1 MPSLRDMRRKIQ
13 AVKSTQK
20 ITNTMKLVS
29 AAKFR
34 RAQID
39 ILNLRPYAYRMAE
52 MMSSLALRAE
62 PGVHKLLEER
72 EEKKVLIM
80 VVTSDRGLCG
90 AFNTNILRKF
100 ESIYEE
106 FTSAGKEVLVVPVG
120 RKARDFFARR
130 PTYKV
135 VRSFSDVFLKKVRYE
150 DALFIADFLVEE
162 FLSGRC
168 DAVYALY
175 NEFKSAIRQE
185 IVLDRLIP
193 IKPMETEGYLSK
205 IDFVYEPSK
214 EEILEELL
222 PLHFRTQVYR
232 IFLESSASEHGA
244 RMTAMDNATKNA
256 GELIRKL
263 TLEYNKAR
271 QASITKELLEIVA
284 GAEALNV
291 QRI

>member
-13 AVKSTQK
+13 AVKGTQK

-39 ILNLRPYAYRMAE
+39 IINFRPYAYKMAE

-62 PGVHKLLEER
+62 TGTHKLLEER
-72 EEKKVLIM
+72 EEKRILLM

-90 AFNTNILRKF
+90 AFNSNILRKF
-100 ESIYEE
+100 EQIYNSLIGE
-106 FTSAGKEVLVVPVG
+106 GKEVHMLAVG
-120 RKARDFFARR
+120 RKGRDFFARR
-130 PTYKV
+130 PQYKV
-135 VRSFSDVFLKKVRYE
+135 VKAYTDLFLKRVRYE
-150 DALFIADFLVEE
+150 DACLIADHIVAE
-162 FLSGRC
+162 FMADKY

-185 IVLDRLIP
+185 VIFERIIP
-193 IKPMETEGYLSK
+193 IKPMEVKEQSAK
-205 IDFVYEPSK
+205 IDFIYEPSK
-214 EEILEELL
+214 TEILGELL
-222 PLHFRTQVYR
+222 PLHFRTQIYR

-256 GELIRKL
+256 AELIRKL

-284 GAEALNV
+284 GAEALNA
-291 QRI
+291 